1 MNREEPRADPAPIQP
16 RTNTP
21 GQDPLVNPG
30 YQPVPQD
37 LPSTDD
43 GGNAGD
49 TDNAKPAN
57 HTSGAKII
65 APRAR

>member
-1 MNREEPRADPAPIQP
+1 MNRDEPRADPSPIQP

-37 LPSTDD
+37 LPATDD
-43 GGNAGD
+43 AGKA
-49 TDNAKPAN
+49 NKPGQAD
-57 HTSGAKII
+57 
-65 APRAR
+65 